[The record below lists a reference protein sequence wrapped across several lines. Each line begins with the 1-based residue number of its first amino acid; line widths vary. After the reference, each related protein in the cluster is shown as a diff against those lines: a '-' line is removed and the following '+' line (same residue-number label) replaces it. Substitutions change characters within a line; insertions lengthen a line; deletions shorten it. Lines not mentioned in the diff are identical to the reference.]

1 MAAGR
6 DDTKPLEGDA
16 QRQQVEASHQERD
29 MRQLQINKA
38 GHVARARRY
47 REDEQFL
54 AVDPRDPDIA
64 RAKQLQ
70 MASRVRTRNARRES
84 TT

>member
-1 MAAGR
+1 
-6 DDTKPLEGDA
+6 
-16 QRQQVEASHQERD
+16 
-29 MRQLQINKA
+29 MRQVQINKA
-38 GHVARARRY
+38 HQAARARRH

-54 AVDPRDPDIA
+54 PVDPRDPDIA

-70 MASRVRTRNARRES
+70 TASRVRTCNARRES

>member
-1 MAAGR
+1 
-6 DDTKPLEGDA
+6 
-16 QRQQVEASHQERD
+16 

-38 GHVARARRY
+38 DHVARARRH

-54 AVDPRDPDIA
+54 PFDPRDPDIA

-70 MASRVRTRNARRES
+70 TASRVRTRNARRER